1 MPADMNE
8 LADDLA
14 AETAVLR
21 GLVAG
26 LDEPAWRRPTPAPG
40 WSIADQVSH
49 LAYFDG
55 LAVQSAVRP
64 REFEA
69 RQAGGGSG
77 AAGAGSGPRGD
88 AGSGAAGAGSG
99 PPGGADPDEVAARY
113 RSLPPAEL
121 LAWFDRART
130 ELLETF
136 RSLHPSVRVPW
147 FGMHMSA
154 ASSLTARLM
163 ETWAHGQDIADAL
176 GVRRE
181 PTGRL
186 RHVAHLG
193 VAARPYSFAAHGL
206 PLPEQP
212 VRVELI
218 SPGREMWLWGPP
230 EAADRVSGSALDFCL
245 AVTQR
250 RHPDDTSLLIYGPV
264 ATRWM
269 SVAQAFAG
277 PPGPGRQPGQFRRG
291 RPTA

>member
-8 LADDLA
+8 LASDLA

-21 GLVAG
+21 GLAAG

-77 AAGAGSGPRGD
+77 
-88 AGSGAAGAGSG
+88 
-99 PPGGADPDEVAARY
+99 PDEVAARY

-121 LAWFDRART
+121 LAWFDRARI

-277 PPGPGRQPGQFRRG
+277 PPGRGRQPGQFRRG